1 MKKMMIVFGIVHS
14 TIAFLFA
21 LGALALIVIAAR
33 MGLQAVADGL
43 DLPQAQA
50 LIEAIG
56 ILAAAVVA
64 FQIAETITEEE
75 VVRDANISAPT
86 RVRRF
91 LSRFF
96 VVLIVALAIEG
107 LVATF
112 RAVHEEPEQLIYA
125 AALLAGTGVLLAA
138 WGWFVY
144 CNRSAEELEPDA
156 MAAAKRED
164 RKLDA

>member
-1 MKKMMIVFGIVHS
+1 MGIFGVVHGV
-14 TIAFLFA
+14 IAVLFA
-21 LGALALIVIAAR
+21 LAALALIAIAAR
-33 MGLQAVADGL
+33 MGFEALTEGMGL
-43 DLPQAQA
+43 AQA

-96 VVLIVALAIEG
+96 VVVIVALAIEG
-107 LVATF
+107 LVMTF
-112 RAVHEEPEQLIYA
+112 RAVHEEATDLIYA

-138 WGWFVY
+138 WGYFIY
-144 CNRSAEELEPDA
+144 CNRAAEELEPDA
-156 MAAAKRED
+156 MKEAKEED
-164 RKLDA
+164 KKIDG

>member
-1 MKKMMIVFGIVHS
+1 MKKMMTLFGAVHS
-14 TIAFLFA
+14 AIAFLFA
-21 LGALALIVIAAR
+21 LAAIALIVIAAR
-33 MGLQAVADGL
+33 MGVLAMMDGL
-43 DLPQAQA
+43 DLQQAQA
-50 LIEAIG
+50 LIEAVG

-96 VVLIVALAIEG
+96 VVVIVALAIEG

-112 RAVHEEPEQLIYA
+112 RAVHEEPEQLLYA
-125 AALLAGTGVLLAA
+125 GALLAGTGVLLAA
-138 WGWFVY
+138 WGIFIY
-144 CNRSAEELEPDA
+144 CNRAAEELEPDA
-156 MAAAKRED
+156 MAEAKRED
-164 RKLDA
+164 KKLDK

>member
-1 MKKMMIVFGIVHS
+1 MKKIFAVIHS
-14 TIAFLFA
+14 AMAFLFA
-21 LGALALIVIAAR
+21 LGAIALIVIAAR
-33 MGLQAVADGL
+33 MGVGAVADGL
-43 DLPQAQA
+43 DLPQAQV

-75 VVRDANISAPT
+75 VLRDANISAPT

-112 RAVHEEPEQLIYA
+112 QAVHEDLSHLLYA
-125 AALLAGTGVLLAA
+125 GALLAGTGLLLAA
-138 WGWFVY
+138 WGVFIY
-144 CNRSAEELEPDA
+144 LNRSAEELEPDA
-156 MAAAKRED
+156 MAEAKRED
-164 RKLDA
+164 RKVDEK

>member
-1 MKKMMIVFGIVHS
+1 MKQLMKAFGLVH
-14 TIAFLFA
+14 AAMAVLFA
-21 LGALALIVIAAR
+21 LGALALIAIAAR
-33 MGLQAVADGL
+33 MGYEALTEGL
-43 DLPQAQA
+43 GLLQAQA

-96 VVLIVALAIEG
+96 VVVIVALAIEG

-112 RAVHEEPEQLIYA
+112 RAVHEDPEGLLHA
-125 AALLAGTGVLLAA
+125 AALLTGTAILLAA
-138 WGWFVY
+138 WGYFIR
-144 CNRSAEELEPDA
+144 CNRAAEELEPDA
-156 MAAAKRED
+156 MAEAKRED
-164 RKLDA
+164 RKLEE

>member
-1 MKKMMIVFGIVHS
+1 MKKMMHAFGIVHCV
-14 TIAFLFA
+14 IAILFA
-21 LGALALIVIAAR
+21 LGAIALIAIAAR
-33 MGLQAVADGL
+33 MGFMALTEGLGLLQA
-43 DLPQAQA
+43 QE

-96 VVLIVALAIEG
+96 VVVIVALAIEG

-112 RAVHEEPEQLIYA
+112 RAVHEDLEQLLYA
-125 AALLAGTGVLLAA
+125 AALLAGTGVLLTG
-138 WGWFVY
+138 WGLFVHL
-144 CNRSAEELEPDA
+144 NRSAEELEPDA
-156 MAAAKRED
+156 MAEAKRED
-164 RKLDA
+164 KKID